1 MEGIGDDNPRYPR
14 KSYTPI
20 PYGFSN
26 SNSNPQKQR
35 TRTRNIPFT
44 RPIANFNHDYDED
57 DEMDDLNEET
67 EHEDGNVNGGSRN
80 FDEEEDFL
88 RHPKKRRLK
97 NLVSAYEF
105 SPRVSLSDSG
115 RNFSRV
121 GDDDWTE
128 HGMFVLLEV
137 WGNRFLQLGRKSLRS
152 EDWEEVA
159 EKVSEAS
166 KIERKESQCRNM
178 LELLK
183 NKYKKEKLKM
193 EQMGLTSSKWGFFK
207 KIDMLMASSPR
218 QDYGLACGVDSGEFV
233 FMNTRV
239 YLDRSDGFDEMRDSP
254 MESEASE
261 DETEDGKGGRDS
273 DKGSSSSE
281 SFKVLTDSINQFGEI
296 YGKIENSKRHQM
308 MELEKL
314 RKDFS
319 KELELQKKQI
329 MEKTEAEIAKIRKE
343 EEEDEDDDDDDHDD
357 DDDDD
362 DDEEEEDDVEEEEE
376 EDDDD
381 DDDGEAEAEAV
392 VEEDQD
398 TGASAEDFSD

>member
-1 MEGIGDDNPRYPR
+1 MEAIGDDPRYPR

-20 PYGFSN
+20 PYGS
-26 SNSNPQKQR
+26 SNPQKQK
-35 TRTRNIPFT
+35 TRTRDTPFT
-44 RPIANFNHDYDED
+44 RPIPNFNDD
-57 DEMDDLNEET
+57 DEMDEFNEEID
-67 EHEDGNVNGGSRN
+67 HKNGNINGSSRN

-88 RHPKKRRLK
+88 KYPKKRKMK

-105 SPRVSLSDSG
+105 APWVKQSESG
-115 RNFSRV
+115 RTTSRA
-121 GDDDWTE
+121 DEDDWTE

-159 EKVSEAS
+159 EKVSETS

-178 LELLK
+178 LESLK
-183 NKYKKEKLKM
+183 KKYKKEKLKM
-193 EQMGLTSSKWGFFK
+193 EQMGLKSSKWGFFK

-239 YLDRSDGFDEMRDSP
+239 YLDRSDGFDEMKDSP

-261 DETEDGKGGRDS
+261 EETEDGNGGRDW
-273 DKGSSSSE
+273 DKGSSSSS
-281 SFKVLTDSINQFGEI
+281 SFRVLTDSIHKFDEI
-296 YGKIENSKRHQM
+296 YGKIESSKRHQM
-308 MELEKL
+308 MELEKM

-329 MEKTEAEIAKIRKE
+329 MERTEAEIAKIRE
-343 EEEDEDDDDDDHDD
+343 EEDDDDDDDDDDED

-362 DDEEEEDDVEEEEE
+362 DDEEEDEVEVEVE
-376 EDDDD
+376 
-381 DDDGEAEAEAV
+381 
-392 VEEDQD
+392 VEED
-398 TGASAEDFSD
+398 TSASAVDLSE